1 LKNVGEQY
9 PFRAGSIS
17 IEAMLLSGADSI
29 LDLTGAKLIDDMKPN
44 SIRHVDRSSFMRTIE
59 GDSELLMRLGPRFLD
74 GLEALCAQIMTFENG
89 I

>member
-1 LKNVGEQY
+1 
-9 PFRAGSIS
+9 
-17 IEAMLLSGADSI
+17 MLLSGADSI
-29 LDLTGAKLIDDMKPN
+29 LDLTGAKLIDDMKTN

-74 GLEALCAQIMTFENG
+74 ALEALCADVIKFEDG